1 MSILQCDAPVSD
13 TEGPRPSGR
22 AAPGASNTLLQRLLM
37 QFAGTLSRRRAYAA
51 SHPMVLSAEAQ
62 LMALCT
68 DVLAGRLTLVIGI
81 AKSEL
86 LIDGQPYETRASYAR
101 ELSVRLHRRGVGSL
115 TFDHGLRI
123 EDLRAA
129 LTWLAREAVGSDDVA
144 PDGGSVH
151 ITRTAYDHLV
161 LDEAIR
167 DAEAAVASLWR
178 TLAELAEFGLELVR
192 DEEHR
197 APHGAMSSRA
207 GAVAGVVEIAGYD
220 TTAIVRTLQESLHH
234 PAIARRTAA
243 ALMELTTCGASAHPD
258 GRVLI
263 GQQLQV
269 MLRHLGASS
278 MAPILQSL
286 TDRSVQQRFVSE
298 VVDVLPVAAIVDW
311 LHTAAAASE
320 QQLSHHMLRLMTKL
334 STLAGTRGTE
344 DIELTFRGA
353 AHDLVNGW
361 SLVDPN
367 PEHHVMLLDR
377 IANFERAAGSRFSDD
392 VASASSIVESTRV
405 VQMALELDFGGED
418 TVAAVEALIA
428 ASEGR
433 QVMRWLAEAG
443 ESETAR
449 WLRRVATS
457 DKAVRQLLLTEPV
470 DRLEARALLEAV
482 GPSSA
487 DTLLDV
493 MAASSTRGTRL
504 LVRQRLAEFGTA
516 ITPQLLARLDT
527 AHWFLLR
534 NILTL
539 LHDSTARNIGDGA
552 VHDAVVRLLEHPQV
566 QVRVEALRV
575 LLLADATTRDTAIR
589 RALRD
594 ENERVVVLALQT
606 LADAGGRGLW
616 VPMHIVTQLMTM
628 VDAGALSD
636 PVRARAVRTLA
647 FAPPAAVRDWLIR
660 LITRRTRFL
669 RRLSLAEPTR
679 TAVSALHVLTRF
691 GGDDPAAAAT
701 IALARRALSDP
712 RWQLR
717 DAGSSEERAT

>member
-1 MSILQCDAPVSD
+1 
-13 TEGPRPSGR
+13 
-22 AAPGASNTLLQRLLM
+22 M
-37 QFAGTLSRRRAYAA
+37 QFAGTLSRRRAYAG

-62 LMALCT
+62 LMDLCNE
-68 DVLAGRLTLVIGI
+68 VLAGRQALVIGI
-81 AKSEL
+81 AKTEL

-101 ELSVRLHRRGVGSL
+101 ELGVRLHRRGVGSL
-115 TFDHGLRI
+115 TFDHGLRT

-129 LTWLAREAVGSDDVA
+129 LTWLAREPGGADEIV

-151 ITRTAYDHLV
+151 ISRIAYDHLV
-161 LDEAIR
+161 LDEALR
-167 DAEAAVASLWR
+167 DAESAVASLWR
-178 TLAELAEFGLELVR
+178 TLAELAEFGLEMVR
-192 DEEHR
+192 DET
-197 APHGAMSSRA
+197 HGAPRDDVNLRSGA
-207 GAVAGVVEIAGYD
+207 GHAAEETASYD
-220 TTAIVRTLQESLHH
+220 TTAIVHTLQESLHH

-243 ALMELTTCGASAHPD
+243 ALLELTTYGASAHPD
-258 GRVLI
+258 GRALI

-269 MLRHLGASS
+269 MLSHLGSS
-278 MAPILQSL
+278 SIAPILQSL
-286 TDRSVQQRFVSE
+286 ADRAVQQRFVSE
-298 VVDVLPVAAIVDW
+298 VVDVLPVTAIVDW

-320 QQLSHHMLRLMTKL
+320 QQLSHQMLRLMTKL
-334 STLAGTRGTE
+334 STLAGSSGTE
-344 DIELTFRGA
+344 DMELTFRGA

-361 SLVDPN
+361 SLADPN

-377 IANFERAAGSRFSDD
+377 IANFERAAGSRFSAD
-392 VASASSIVESTRV
+392 VASASSIVESTRI

-433 QVMRWLAEAG
+433 ELMRWLAAAG
-443 ESETAR
+443 DSQTAQ

-457 DKAVRQLLLTEPV
+457 EKAVRQLLLTEPV

-482 GPSSA
+482 DASSA

-493 MAASSTRGTRL
+493 MAESSTRGTRL
-504 LVRQRLAEFGTA
+504 LVRQRLAEFGAA

-539 LHDSTARNIGDGA
+539 LHDAAAQDTGDGA
-552 VHDAVVRLLEHPQV
+552 SHDQVVRLLEHPQV

-575 LLLADATTRDTAIR
+575 LLLTDVTTRDMAIR

-606 LADAGGRGLW
+606 LADAGERGLRL
-616 VPMHIVTQLMTM
+616 PMHIVTQLMTM
-628 VDAGALSD
+628 VDAGTLSE

-647 FAPPAAVRDWLIR
+647 FAPIAAVRDWLIQ

-669 RRLSLAEPTR
+669 RRLSLAEPTQ
-679 TAVSALHVLTRF
+679 TAVSALHVLTRN
-691 GGDDPAAAAT
+691 GSDDPAAAPT
-701 IALARRALSDP
+701 LALVRRAVSDA

-717 DAGSSEERAT
+717 DAGASEDRAT